1 MESNLGIKKI
11 QDWGIEATERPV
23 VISGPCS
30 AESEKQVLDTAK
42 QLSENGIK
50 IYRAG
55 IWKPRTRPGHFE
67 GVGSQGLPWLKKVKE
82 ETGMLTA
89 TEVATEKHVYEA
101 LKFGVDI
108 LWIGARSSANPF
120 VMQEIANALEG
131 ADVPVMIKNPV
142 NPDLD
147 LWIGAIERINKA
159 GITKIA
165 AIHRGFS
172 TYDKSLY
179 RNNPQWQIAIDL
191 KSKLPNIPLFNDPS
205 HIGGKRELLYDI
217 SQKAM
222 DLNFDG
228 LMIESHINPD
238 EAWSD
243 AKQQIT
249 PAKLDELLKKLVLR
263 NVNNQSQSE
272 KEQLGQFRTQIDN
285 YDELLMNILSER
297 MDVVKNI
304 GTFKKNNKITI
315 LQPNRWEDIMKKNYK
330 IGKDKGFSTKFIDRL
345 FKAIHQESINF
356 QTEIM
361 KQTSVA
367 VGSRQLAVGSKQYS
381 VGSIQ

>member
-1 MESNLGIKKI
+1 MEDLNSGLLPIEKWGIKS
-11 QDWGIEATERPV
+11 TERPV
-23 VISGPCS
+23 VIAGPCS

-42 QLSENGIK
+42 QLSENGIQ

-55 IWKPRTRPGHFE
+55 IWKPRTRPGNFE
-67 GVGSQGLPWLKKVKE
+67 GVGAKGLPWLKKVKE
-82 ETGMLTA
+82 ETGMLTT

-131 ADVPVMIKNPV
+131 ADVPVMIKNPI

-147 LWIGAIERINKA
+147 LWIGAIERIQKA
-159 GITKIA
+159 GIKKIA

-179 RNNPQWQIAIDL
+179 RNIPQWQIAIDL
-191 KSKLPNIPLFNDPS
+191 KLKLPNIPLINDPS
-205 HIGGKRELLYDI
+205 HIGGKRELLFDI

-222 DLNFDG
+222 DLHFDG

-249 PAKLDELLKKLVLR
+249 PAVLEELLRNLILRDKK
-263 NVNNQSQSE
+263 SHSKSE
-272 KEQLGQFRTQIDN
+272 QVELDKYRAQIDS
-285 YDELLMNILSER
+285 YDNIIMGVLGDR

-304 GTFKKNNKITI
+304 GKFKKENNITI
-315 LQPNRWEDIMKKNYK
+315 LQPNRWDQLMKKNYEHGD
-330 IGKDKGFSTKFIDRL
+330 IKGFSRKFVDRL

-356 QTEIM
+356 QTEVM
-361 KQTSVA
+361 KEETEEKIVK
-367 VGSRQLAVGSKQYS
+367 VNK
-381 VGSIQ
+381 

>member
-1 MESNLGIKKI
+1 MESNLEIKKI

-89 TEVATEKHVYEA
+89 IEVATEKHVYEA

-228 LMIESHINPD
+228 LMIESHVNPD

-243 AKQQIT
+243 AKQQVT
-249 PAKLDELLKKLVLR
+249 PAKLDELLNKLVLR

-272 KEQLGQFRTQIDN
+272 KEQLGQYRSQIDN
-285 YDELLMNILSER
+285 YDELLMNILSDR

-315 LQPNRWEDIMKKNYK
+315 LQPNRWEDIMTKNYK
-330 IGKDKGFSTKFIDRL
+330 LGEDKGFSTKFIDRL

-361 KQTSVA
+361 KQNEKV
-367 VGSRQLAVGSKQYS
+367 VIGH
-381 VGSIQ
+381 

>member
-1 MESNLGIKKI
+1 MKDLNSGLLPI
-11 QDWGIEATERPV
+11 QEWGLKSTERPL
-23 VISGPCS
+23 VIAGPCS

-42 QLSENGIK
+42 QLGENGIQ
-50 IYRAG
+50 IFRAG
-55 IWKPRTRPGHFE
+55 IWKPRTRPGNFE
-67 GVGSQGLPWLKKVKE
+67 GIGSKGLPWLKRVKK
-82 ETGMLTA
+82 ETGMLTC

-120 VMQEIANALEG
+120 VMQEIADALEG
-131 ADVPVMIKNPV
+131 ADVPIMIKNPV
-142 NPDLD
+142 NPDMD
-147 LWIGAIERINKA
+147 LWIGAIERIHKA
-159 GITKIA
+159 GIKKIA

-172 TYDKSLY
+172 TYDKTLY

-191 KSKLPNIPLFNDPS
+191 KLNLSNIPLINDPS
-205 HIGGKRELLYDI
+205 HIGGKKDLLIDI

-222 DLNFDG
+222 DLHFDG

-249 PAKLDELLKKLVLR
+249 PAVLVDLLDNLVLR
-263 NVNNQSQSE
+263 DKKSHSSE
-272 KEQLGQFRTQIDN
+272 EKMQLEKYRAQIDS
-285 YDELLMNILSER
+285 YDNIIMGVLGDR

-304 GTFKKNNKITI
+304 GKFKKENNITI
-315 LQPNRWEDIMKKNYK
+315 LQPNRWDEIMRKNYK
-330 IGKDKGFSTKFIDRL
+330 HGGQKGFSKKFIDRL

-356 QTEIM
+356 QTAVM
-361 KQTSVA
+361 KNEKSMNKIKHV
-367 VGSRQLAVGSKQYS
+367 
-381 VGSIQ
+381 

>member
-1 MESNLGIKKI
+1 MEDLNSGLLPIEKWGIKS
-11 QDWGIEATERPV
+11 TERPV
-23 VISGPCS
+23 VIAGPCS

-42 QLSENGIK
+42 QLSENGIQ

-55 IWKPRTRPGHFE
+55 IWKPRTRPGNFE
-67 GVGSQGLPWLKKVKE
+67 GVGAKGLPWLKKVKE
-82 ETGMLTA
+82 ETGMLTT

-131 ADVPVMIKNPV
+131 ADVPVMIKNPI

-147 LWIGAIERINKA
+147 LWIGAIERIQKA
-159 GITKIA
+159 GIKKIA

-179 RNNPQWQIAIDL
+179 RNIPQWQIAIDL
-191 KSKLPNIPLFNDPS
+191 KLKLPNIPLINDPS
-205 HIGGKRELLYDI
+205 HIGGKRELLFDI

-222 DLNFDG
+222 DLHFDG
-228 LMIESHINPD
+228 LMIESHTNPD

-249 PAKLDELLKKLVLR
+249 PAVLEELLRNLILRDKK
-263 NVNNQSQSE
+263 SHSKSE
-272 KEQLGQFRTQIDN
+272 QVELDKYRAQIDS
-285 YDELLMNILSER
+285 YDNIIMGVLGDR

-304 GTFKKNNKITI
+304 GKFKKENNITI
-315 LQPNRWEDIMKKNYK
+315 LQPNRWDQLMKKNYEHGD
-330 IGKDKGFSTKFIDRL
+330 IKGFSRKFVDRL

-356 QTEIM
+356 QTEVM
-361 KQTSVA
+361 KEETEEKIVK
-367 VGSRQLAVGSKQYS
+367 VNK
-381 VGSIQ
+381 

>member
-1 MESNLGIKKI
+1 
-11 QDWGIEATERPV
+11 
-23 VISGPCS
+23 VIAGPCS
-30 AESEKQVLDTAK
+30 AESEKQVMDTAK
-42 QLSENGIK
+42 QLSDNGIQ

-55 IWKPRTRPGHFE
+55 IWKPRTRPGNFE
-67 GVGSQGLPWLKKVKE
+67 GVGAKGLPWLKKVKE
-82 ETGMLTA
+82 ETGMLVT
-89 TEVATEKHVYEA
+89 TEVATAKHVYEA

-120 VMQEIANALEG
+120 VMQEIADALEG
-131 ADVPVMIKNPV
+131 ADVPVMIKNPI

-147 LWIGAIERINKA
+147 LWIGAIERIQKA

-172 TYDKSLY
+172 TYDKTLY

-191 KSKLPNIPLFNDPS
+191 KLKLPNIPLINDPS
-205 HIGGKRELLYDI
+205 HIGGKRELLLDL

-222 DLNFDG
+222 DLHFDG

-243 AKQQIT
+243 AKQQVT
-249 PAKLDELLKKLVLR
+249 PTKLEELLNELVLR
-263 NVNNQSQSE
+263 DKKSHSE
-272 KEQLGQFRTQIDN
+272 SEQVALDKYRAQIDS
-285 YDELLMNILSER
+285 YDNIIMGVLGDR

-304 GTFKKNNKITI
+304 GKFKKDNNITI
-315 LQPNRWEDIMKKNYK
+315 LQPNRWDQIMEKNYK
-330 IGKDKGFSTKFIDRL
+330 HGESKGFSVKFIDRL

-356 QTEIM
+356 QTEVM
-361 KQTSVA
+361 KEKKEETV
-367 VGSRQLAVGSKQYS
+367 KENK
-381 VGSIQ
+381 

>member
-1 MESNLGIKKI
+1 MENLNSKLLPIQKWGIKP
-11 QDWGIEATERPV
+11 TERPV
-23 VISGPCS
+23 VIAGPCS
-30 AESEKQVLDTAK
+30 AESETQVLKTAK
-42 QLSENGIK
+42 QLSENGVK

-55 IWKPRTRPGHFE
+55 IWKPRTRPGNFE
-67 GVGSQGLPWLKKVKE
+67 GVGAKGLPWLKKVKE
-82 ETGMLTA
+82 ETGMLTT

-131 ADVPVMIKNPV
+131 ADVPVMVKNPV

-147 LWIGAIERINKA
+147 LWIGAIERIQKA
-159 GITKIA
+159 GISKIA

-172 TYDKSLY
+172 TYDKSVF
-179 RNNPQWQIAIDL
+179 RNNPQWQLPIDL
-191 KSKLPNIPLFNDPS
+191 KWQLPNIPLFNDPS
-205 HIGGKRELLYDI
+205 HIGGKRELLFDI

-222 DLNFDG
+222 DLHFDG

-243 AKQQIT
+243 AKQQVT
-249 PAKLDELLKKLVLR
+249 PAKLDELLDNLVLR
-263 NVNNQSQSE
+263 DKKSHTSE
-272 KEQLGQFRTQIDN
+272 QQVQLEKYRAQIDS
-285 YDELLMNILSER
+285 YDNIIMGVLGDR

-304 GTFKKNNKITI
+304 GKFKKKNNITI
-315 LQPNRWEDIMKKNYK
+315 LQPNRWDEIMQKNYEQ
-330 IGKDKGFSTKFIDRL
+330 GDSKGFSRKFVDRL

-356 QTEIM
+356 QTAVM
-361 KQTSVA
+361 KEKTKEELLNVI
-367 VGSRQLAVGSKQYS
+367 K
-381 VGSIQ
+381 

>member
-1 MESNLGIKKI
+1 MEDLNSGLLPI
-11 QDWGIEATERPV
+11 QDWGLKSTERPL
-23 VISGPCS
+23 VIAGPCS

-42 QLSENGIK
+42 QLSENGIQ

-55 IWKPRTRPGHFE
+55 IWKPRTRPGNFE
-67 GVGSQGLPWLKKVKE
+67 GVGAKGLPWLKKVKE
-82 ETGMLTA
+82 ETGMLTT

-120 VMQEIANALEG
+120 VMQEIADALEG

-147 LWIGAIERINKA
+147 LWIGAIERIQKA
-159 GITKIA
+159 GIKRIA

-179 RNNPQWQIAIDL
+179 RNNPQWQLAIDL
-191 KSKLPNIPLFNDPS
+191 KLKLPNIPLINDPS
-205 HIGGKRELLYDI
+205 HIGGKRELLFDI

-222 DLNFDG
+222 DLHFDG

-249 PAKLDELLKKLVLR
+249 PAVLEELLNNLVLR
-263 NVNNQSQSE
+263 DKKSHSKSE
-272 KEQLGQFRTQIDN
+272 QVELDKYRAQIDS
-285 YDELLMNILSER
+285 YDNIIMGVLGDR

-304 GTFKKNNKITI
+304 GKFKKENNITI
-315 LQPNRWEDIMKKNYK
+315 LQPNRWDELMHKNYEH
-330 IGKDKGFSTKFIDRL
+330 GDRKGFSKKFIDRL

-356 QTEIM
+356 QTEVM
-361 KQTSVA
+361 KEKTEEKIVK
-367 VGSRQLAVGSKQYS
+367 VNK
-381 VGSIQ
+381 

>member
-1 MESNLGIKKI
+1 MNNLNAGLLPIENWGIKS
-11 QDWGIEATERPV
+11 AERPL
-23 VISGPCS
+23 VIAGPCS

-42 QLSENGIK
+42 QLSANGVK

-55 IWKPRTRPGHFE
+55 IWKPRTRPGNFE
-67 GVGSQGLPWLKKVKE
+67 GVGAKGLPWLKKVQE
-82 ETGMLTA
+82 ETGMLT
-89 TEVATEKHVYEA
+89 TIEVATEKHVYEA

-131 ADVPVMIKNPV
+131 ADVPVMIKNPI

-147 LWIGAIERINKA
+147 LWIGAIERIQKA
-159 GITKIA
+159 GVKKIA

-172 TYDKSLY
+172 TYDKTLY

-191 KSKLPNIPLFNDPS
+191 KLKLPNIPLINDPS
-205 HIGGKRELLYDI
+205 HIGGKRELLLDLA
-217 SQKAM
+217 QKAM

-243 AKQQIT
+243 AKQQVT
-249 PAKLDELLKKLVLR
+249 PAKLDELLNRLVLR
-263 NVNNQSQSE
+263 EVRGHSESQQVE
-272 KEQLGQFRTQIDN
+272 LDKYRAQIDS
-285 YDELLMNILSER
+285 YDNIIMGVLGDR
-297 MDVVKNI
+297 MVVVKNI
-304 GTFKKNNKITI
+304 GKFKKENKITI
-315 LQPNRWEDIMKKNYK
+315 LQPSRWDEIMEKNHK
-330 IGKDKGFSTKFIDRL
+330 HGKTKGFSDKFIDRL

-356 QTEIM
+356 QTAVM
-361 KQTSVA
+361 KEKTKETEKVN
-367 VGSRQLAVGSKQYS
+367 K
-381 VGSIQ
+381 

>member
-1 MESNLGIKKI
+1 MEDLNSGLLPI
-11 QDWGIEATERPV
+11 QDWGLKSTERPL
-23 VISGPCS
+23 VIAGPCS

-42 QLSENGIK
+42 QLSENGIQ

-55 IWKPRTRPGHFE
+55 IWKPRTRPGNFE
-67 GVGSQGLPWLKKVKE
+67 GVGAKGLPWLKKVKE
-82 ETGMLTA
+82 ETGMLTT

-120 VMQEIANALEG
+120 VMQEIADALEG

-147 LWIGAIERINKA
+147 LWIGAIERIQKA
-159 GITKIA
+159 GIKRIA

-179 RNNPQWQIAIDL
+179 RNNPQWQLAIDL
-191 KSKLPNIPLFNDPS
+191 KLKLPNIPLINDPS
-205 HIGGKRELLYDI
+205 HIGGKRELLFDI

-222 DLNFDG
+222 DLHFDG

-249 PAKLDELLKKLVLR
+249 PAVLEELLNNLVLR
-263 NVNNQSQSE
+263 DKKSHSKSE
-272 KEQLGQFRTQIDN
+272 QVELDKYRAQIDS
-285 YDELLMNILSER
+285 YDNIIMGVLGDR

-304 GTFKKNNKITI
+304 GKFKKENNITI
-315 LQPNRWEDIMKKNYK
+315 LQPNRWDKLMRKNYEHGD
-330 IGKDKGFSTKFIDRL
+330 IKGFSRKFVDRL

-356 QTEIM
+356 QTEVM
-361 KQTSVA
+361 KEETEEKTVK
-367 VGSRQLAVGSKQYS
+367 VNK
-381 VGSIQ
+381 

>member
-1 MESNLGIKKI
+1 MENLNSGLLPIQKWGIKS
-11 QDWGIEATERPV
+11 TERPV
-23 VISGPCS
+23 VIAGPCS
-30 AESEKQVLDTAK
+30 AESEKQVLETAK
-42 QLSENGIK
+42 QLSENGIN

-67 GVGSQGLPWLKKVKE
+67 GVGAKGLPWLKKVKE
-82 ETGMLTA
+82 ETGMLIT

-147 LWIGAIERINKA
+147 LWIGAIERIQKA
-159 GITKIA
+159 GIKKIA

-179 RNNPQWQIAIDL
+179 RNNPQWQLAIDL
-191 KSKLPNIPLFNDPS
+191 KIKLPNIPLFNDPS
-205 HIGGKRELLYDI
+205 HIGGKRDLLFDI

-222 DLNFDG
+222 DLHFDG
-228 LMIESHINPD
+228 LMIESHIDPD

-249 PAKLDELLKKLVLR
+249 PAVLNKLLDNLILRDKKSHSLEETVEL
-263 NVNNQSQSE
+263 E
-272 KEQLGQFRTQIDN
+272 KYRAQIDS
-285 YDELLMNILSER
+285 YDNIIMGVLGDR

-304 GTFKKNNKITI
+304 GKFKKENNITI
-315 LQPNRWEDIMKKNYK
+315 LQPNRWDQLMKKNYEQA
-330 IGKDKGFSTKFIDRL
+330 DSKGFSKKFVDRL

-356 QTEIM
+356 QTAIM
-361 KQTSVA
+361 KEETKEKIVK
-367 VGSRQLAVGSKQYS
+367 VTK
-381 VGSIQ
+381 